1 MPDPGPVVAPP
12 RWALSPWARFLR
24 RPAHWW
30 FVGRQVRRFCSP
42 LKLDGMENLADV
54 KTPAIFVANHTS
66 HFDAYLVSSVL
77 PPRLRYRAAMAAAA
91 DRWYARKKLR
101 AAWFSLLVNIYPIQR
116 GGGRAAL
123 TYSEWLLERGW
134 SLIIFPEGTRA
145 KRGHMEAFK
154 YGVAILALGQRV
166 PVVPIHLAGT
176 AGILPP
182 GERWVRRAPVSVR
195 IGAPLTF
202 EPDTPLQEAVV
213 RLEEVVRMTAGVPE
227 GAAILSSTGA
237 YPPGADL
244 QAAGPETG

>member
-1 MPDPGPVVAPP
+1 MPDSAPVVAPP
-12 RWALSPWARFLR
+12 RWSLSPWARALR

-30 FVGRQVRRFCSP
+30 FVDRQVRRLCSP
-42 LKLDGMENLADV
+42 LSVEGLENLAEV
-54 KTPAIFVANHTS
+54 NGPAIFIANHTS
-66 HFDAYLVSSVL
+66 HFDAYLVRSVL
-77 PPRLRYRAAMAAAA
+77 PPRLRYRTAMAAAA

-101 AAWFSLLVNIYPIQR
+101 AAWLSLLVNIYPIQR

-123 TYSEWLLERGW
+123 AYSEWLLERGW

-176 AGILPP
+176 TGILPP
-182 GERWVRRAPVSVR
+182 GERRVRRAPVSVR

-202 EPDTPLQEAVV
+202 EPDTPLQEAVL
-213 RLEEVVRMTAGVPE
+213 RLEEVVRVTAGAPQEV
-227 GAAILSSTGA
+227 AVLSSTGA
-237 YPPGADL
+237 
-244 QAAGPETG
+244 

>member
-1 MPDPGPVVAPP
+1 MPDPAPVVAPP
-12 RWALSPWARFLR
+12 RWSLRPWARALR

-30 FVGRQVRRFCSP
+30 FVDRQVRRLCSP
-42 LKLDGMENLADV
+42 LSVEGLENLAEV
-54 KTPAIFVANHTS
+54 NGPAIFIANHTS
-66 HFDAYLVSSVL
+66 HFDAYLVPSVL
-77 PPRLRYRAAMAAAA
+77 PPRLRYRTAMAAAA

-123 TYSEWLLERGW
+123 AYSEWLLERGW

-195 IGAPLTF
+195 IGTPLTF

-213 RLEEVVRMTAGVPE
+213 RLEEVVRVTAGAPLEV
-227 GAAILSSTGA
+227 AFLSSTGA
-237 YPPGADL
+237 
-244 QAAGPETG
+244 

>member
-1 MPDPGPVVAPP
+1 LPDPAPVVAPP
-12 RWALSPWARFLR
+12 RWALSFPARFLR
-24 RPAHWW
+24 PLAHWW
-30 FVGRQVRRFCSP
+30 FVDRKVRRFCSP
-42 LKLDGMENLADV
+42 LKLEGVENLAGV
-54 KTPAIFVANHTS
+54 KTPAIFIANHTS

-101 AAWFSLLVNIYPIQR
+101 AAWFSFLVNIYPIQR

-123 TYSEWLLERGW
+123 AYSEWLLESGW

-166 PVVPIHLAGT
+166 PVVPIYLAGT
-176 AGILPP
+176 AGILAA
-182 GERWVRRAPVSVR
+182 GERSARPAPVSVR

-202 EPDTPLQEAVV
+202 EPDTPLQEAVA
-213 RLEEVVRMTAGVPE
+213 RLEEGVRVTA
-227 GAAILSSTGA
+227 AAPQEAAVLSSVRA
-237 YPPGADL
+237 
-244 QAAGPETG
+244 

>member
-1 MPDPGPVVAPP
+1 MPDPAPVVALP
-12 RWALSPWARFLR
+12 RWSLSPWARALR

-30 FVGRQVRRFCSP
+30 FVDRQVRRLCSP
-42 LKLDGMENLADV
+42 LSVEGLENLAEV
-54 KTPAIFVANHTS
+54 NGPAIFIANHTS
-66 HFDAYLVSSVL
+66 HFDAYLVPSVL
-77 PPRLRYRAAMAAAA
+77 PPRLRYRTAMAAAA

-123 TYSEWLLERGW
+123 AYSEWLLERGW

-176 AGILPP
+176 TGILPP
-182 GERWVRRAPVSVR
+182 GERRVRRAPVSVR

-202 EPDTPLQEAVV
+202 EPDTPLQEAVL
-213 RLEEVVRMTAGVPE
+213 RLEEVVRVTAGAPQE
-227 GAAILSSTGA
+227 AAVLSSTEA
-237 YPPGADL
+237 
-244 QAAGPETG
+244 

>member
-1 MPDPGPVVAPP
+1 MPDPAPVVAPP
-12 RWALSPWARFLR
+12 RWSLSPWARALR

-30 FVGRQVRRFCSP
+30 FVDRQVRRLCSP
-42 LKLDGMENLADV
+42 LSVEGLENLAEV
-54 KTPAIFVANHTS
+54 NGPAIFIANHTS
-66 HFDAYLVSSVL
+66 HFDAYLVPSVL
-77 PPRLRYRAAMAAAA
+77 PPRLRYRTAMAAAA

-123 TYSEWLLERGW
+123 AYSEGLLERGW

-176 AGILPP
+176 TGILPP
-182 GERWVRRAPVSVR
+182 GERRVRRAPVSVR

-202 EPDTPLQEAVV
+202 EPDTPLQEAVL
-213 RLEEVVRMTAGVPE
+213 RLEEVVRVTAGAPQEV
-227 GAAILSSTGA
+227 AVLSSTGA
-237 YPPGADL
+237 
-244 QAAGPETG
+244 